1 MSTYKIKSGDTLSG
15 IAKRYNTSVSTLM
28 GLNPYIKNANLIYTG
43 NTLKLPG
50 QTNTVKTT
58 GTTVATQPTQTTQA
72 QPTQPTKTTQQLAED
87 YANKATSNVGNDSQA
102 LLAQYEKIAEN
113 RKNALAN
120 QQQIATNQINAQKDD
135 VMQAYNDNARQAYI
149 NSMLAKKSMEQQLSQ
164 AGLDKTGTVGSAY
177 ANIENAYGN
186 NLASLQAS
194 RDKSIQNINQEL
206 NNTQLQYMAKE
217 NELLADIENS
227 KLELQKYGNQLA
239 YQKYQDALSNYMNFA
254 NYDYTKTMNNRDYN
268 YQVSR
273 DKVADSQWQKEY
285 DLALKQYE
293 LSKKKATSSGSSR
306 SSSSSKTYKT
316 FSSNSKNNKDFKD
329 DSKKENK
336 DENSSNNKVTLQQV
350 LNNLKPNTGIPPWRR
365 TGSPNEAIIHDS
377 YSGKNFT
384 SVEQVIKYYTNK

>member
-58 GTTVATQPTQTTQA
+58 GTTVATQPTQA

-113 RKNALAN
+113 RKNALTN

-135 VMQAYNDNARQAYI
+135 VMQSYNDNARQAYI

-217 NELLADIENS
+217 NELLADIENA

-239 YQKYQDALSNYMNFA
+239 YQKYQDALSNYMNFS

-306 SSSSSKTYKT
+306 STRGSRKSNSSSSSKTFGDSTKT
-316 FSSNSKNNKDFKD
+316 NTETTQNI
-329 DSKKENK
+329 
-336 DENSSNNKVTLQQV
+336 TLQD
-350 LNNLKPNTGIPPWRR
+350 
-365 TGSPNEAIIHDS
+365 IIKGLQHVAGPRVSQKIYDK
-377 YSGKNFT
+377 YSGKYF
-384 SVEQVIKYYTNK
+384 SSPDEVIKYWSKQ

>member
-1 MSTYKIKSGDTLSG
+1 MSTYKIKSGDTLSR

-58 GTTVATQPTQTTQA
+58 GTTVATQPTQA
-72 QPTQPTKTTQQLAED
+72 QSTQPTKTTQQLAED

-186 NLASLQAS
+186 NLASLQAN
-194 RDKSIQNINQEL
+194 RDKTIQNINQEL

-217 NELLADIENS
+217 NELLADIENA

-306 SSSSSKTYKT
+306 RSSSSRKSN
-316 FSSNSKNNKDFKD
+316 SSNSSKTFG
-329 DSKKENK
+329 DSTKTNTETTQNI
-336 DENSSNNKVTLQQV
+336 TLQD
-350 LNNLKPNTGIPPWRR
+350 
-365 TGSPNEAIIHDS
+365 IIKGLQHVAGPGVSQKIYDK
-377 YSGKNFT
+377 YSGKYF
-384 SVEQVIKYYTNK
+384 SSPDEVIKYWSKQ

>member
-1 MSTYKIKSGDTLSG
+1 MDEVYKQIVN
-15 IAKRYNTSVSTLM
+15 IAKKYNTSVSTLM

-58 GTTVATQPTQTTQA
+58 GTTVATQPTQA

-186 NLASLQAS
+186 NLASLQAN

-217 NELLADIENS
+217 NELLADIENA

-254 NYDYTKTMNNRDYN
+254 NYDYTKTMNDRDYN

-273 DKVADSQWQKEY
+273 DKVSDSQWQKEY

-306 SSSSSKTYKT
+306 SSSGSRKSNSSSRSKTFGDNTKT
-316 FSSNSKNNKDFKD
+316 YTETTQNI
-329 DSKKENK
+329 
-336 DENSSNNKVTLQQV
+336 TLQD
-350 LNNLKPNTGIPPWRR
+350 
-365 TGSPNEAIIHDS
+365 IIKGLQHVAGPGVSQKIYDK
-377 YSGKNFT
+377 YSGKYF
-384 SVEQVIKYYTNK
+384 SSPDEVIKYWSKQ

>member
-15 IAKRYNTSVSTLM
+15 IAKRYNTSVGTLM
-28 GLNPYIKNANLIYTG
+28 GLNPYIKNANLIYAG

-50 QTNTVKTT
+50 ATNTASI
-58 GTTVATQPTQTTQA
+58 GTTNTTVTQPTSA

-87 YANKATSNVGNDSQA
+87 YANKATSNIGSDSKA
-102 LLAQYEKIAEN
+102 LLEQYEKIAES

-120 QQQIATNQINAQKDD
+120 QQQVAMNQINSQRDD
-135 VMQAYNDNARQAYI
+135 VMQSYNDNARQAYI

-186 NLASLQAS
+186 NLASLQAN

-217 NELLADIENS
+217 NELLADIENA

-254 NYDYTKTMNNRDYN
+254 NYDYTKTMNDRDYN

-273 DKVADSQWQKEY
+273 DKVSDSQWQKE
-285 DLALKQYE
+285 YE

-306 SSSSSKTYKT
+306 STRGSRKSNSSSSSKTFGDSTKT
-316 FSSNSKNNKDFKD
+316 NTETTQNI
-329 DSKKENK
+329 
-336 DENSSNNKVTLQQV
+336 TLQD
-350 LNNLKPNTGIPPWRR
+350 
-365 TGSPNEAIIHDS
+365 IIKGLQHVAGPRVSQKIYDK
-377 YSGKNFT
+377 YSGKYF
-384 SVEQVIKYYTNK
+384 SSPDEVIKYWSKQ

>member
-58 GTTVATQPTQTTQA
+58 GTTVATQTTQA

-87 YANKATSNVGNDSQA
+87 YANKATSNIGSDSQA

-186 NLASLQAS
+186 NLASLQAN

-206 NNTQLQYMAKE
+206 NNTQLQYMAKN
-217 NELLADIENS
+217 NELLADIENA

-254 NYDYTKTMNNRDYN
+254 NYDYKKTMNDRDYN

-273 DKVADSQWQKEY
+273 DKVSDSQWQKEY

-306 SSSSSKTYKT
+306 RSSSSRKSN
-316 FSSNSKNNKDFKD
+316 SSNSSKTFG
-329 DSKKENK
+329 DSTKTNTETTQNI
-336 DENSSNNKVTLQQV
+336 TLQD
-350 LNNLKPNTGIPPWRR
+350 
-365 TGSPNEAIIHDS
+365 IIKGLQHVAGPGVSQKIYDK
-377 YSGKNFT
+377 YSGKYF
-384 SVEQVIKYYTNK
+384 SSPDEVIKYWSKQ

>member
-58 GTTVATQPTQTTQA
+58 GTTVATQTTQT

-113 RKNALAN
+113 RKNALAS

-206 NNTQLQYMAKE
+206 NNTQLQYMAKN
-217 NELLADIENS
+217 NELLADIENA

-306 SSSSSKTYKT
+306 SSSSSRKSN
-316 FSSNSKNNKDFKD
+316 SSNSSKTFG
-329 DSKKENK
+329 DSTKTNTETTQNI
-336 DENSSNNKVTLQQV
+336 TLQD
-350 LNNLKPNTGIPPWRR
+350 
-365 TGSPNEAIIHDS
+365 IIKGLQHVAGPGVSQKIYDK
-377 YSGKNFT
+377 YSGKYF
-384 SVEQVIKYYTNK
+384 SSPDEVIKYWSKQ

>member
-28 GLNPYIKNANLIYTG
+28 GLNPYIQNANLIYTG

-186 NLASLQAS
+186 NLASLQAN

-206 NNTQLQYMAKE
+206 NNTQLQYMAKN
-217 NELLADIENS
+217 NELLADIENA

-239 YQKYQDALSNYMNFA
+239 YQKYQDALSNYMNFS
-254 NYDYTKTMNNRDYN
+254 NYDYKKTMNDRDYN

-273 DKVADSQWQKEY
+273 DKVSDSQWQKEY

-306 SSSSSKTYKT
+306 RSSSSRKSN
-316 FSSNSKNNKDFKD
+316 SSNSSKTFG
-329 DSKKENK
+329 DSTKTNTETTQNI
-336 DENSSNNKVTLQQV
+336 TLQD
-350 LNNLKPNTGIPPWRR
+350 
-365 TGSPNEAIIHDS
+365 IIKGLQHVAGPGVSQKIYDK
-377 YSGKNFT
+377 YSGKYF
-384 SVEQVIKYYTNK
+384 SSPDEVIKYWSKQ

>member
-15 IAKRYNTSVSTLM
+15 IAQKYNTSVGTLM
-28 GLNPYIKNANLIYTG
+28 GLNPYIKNANLIYAG

-50 QTNTVKTT
+50 TTNTVKST
-58 GTTVATQPTQTTQA
+58 GTTNTTTSQPTQTTPVQPTQTTQ
-72 QPTQPTKTTQQLAED
+72 QLAEA
-87 YANKATSNVGNDSQA
+87 YANKATSNIGNDSQA
-102 LLAQYEKIAEN
+102 LLAQYEKIAES

-177 ANIENAYGN
+177 SNIENAYGN
-186 NLASLQAS
+186 NLAQLQAN

-217 NELLADIENS
+217 NELLADIENAR
-227 KLELQKYGNQLA
+227 LELQKYNNELS
-239 YQKYQDALSNYMNFA
+239 YNRYQDALKNYMNFA
-254 NYDYTKTMNNRDYN
+254 NYDYTKAMNDRDYN
-268 YQVSR
+268 YKVGR
-273 DKVADSQWQKEY
+273 DKVSDSQWQKEF

-293 LSKKKATSSGSSR
+293 LSKKKATSSGSTGS
-306 SSSSSKTYKT
+306 YKT
-316 FSSNSKNNKDFKD
+316 KKDFTDNPED
-329 DSKKENK
+329 DSNKKEGKKENT
-336 DENSSNNKVTLQQV
+336 SNKNTVTLQQV
-350 LNNLKPNTGIPPWRR
+350 LNNLKPNTGIPAWRR
-365 TGSPNEAIIHDS
+365 TGSTNEAIIHDS

>member
-28 GLNPYIKNANLIYTG
+28 GLNPYIKNAKLIYTG

>member
-113 RKNALAN
+113 RKNALAS

-186 NLASLQAS
+186 NLASLQAN
-194 RDKSIQNINQEL
+194 RDKSIQNQEL
-206 NNTQLQYMAKE
+206 NNTQLQYITKE
-217 NELLADIENS
+217 NELLADIENA

-254 NYDYTKTMNNRDYN
+254 NFDYSKTLIIRDYN
-268 YQVSR
+268 YHVSS

-306 SSSSSKTYKT
+306 RSSSSRKSN
-316 FSSNSKNNKDFKD
+316 SSNSSKTFG
-329 DSKKENK
+329 DSTKTNTETTQNI
-336 DENSSNNKVTLQQV
+336 TLQD
-350 LNNLKPNTGIPPWRR
+350 
-365 TGSPNEAIIHDS
+365 IIKGLQHVAGPGVSQKIYDK
-377 YSGKNFT
+377 YSGKYF
-384 SVEQVIKYYTNK
+384 SSPDEVIKYWSKQ

>member
-58 GTTVATQPTQTTQA
+58 GTTVATQTTQT

-87 YANKATSNVGNDSQA
+87 YANKATSNIGSDSQA

-113 RKNALAN
+113 RKNALAS

-186 NLASLQAS
+186 NLASLQAN

-217 NELLADIENS
+217 NELLADIDNA

-306 SSSSSKTYKT
+306 STRGSRKSNSSSSSKTFGDSTKT
-316 FSSNSKNNKDFKD
+316 NTETTQNI
-329 DSKKENK
+329 
-336 DENSSNNKVTLQQV
+336 TLQD
-350 LNNLKPNTGIPPWRR
+350 
-365 TGSPNEAIIHDS
+365 IIKGLQHVAGPRVSQKIYDK
-377 YSGKNFT
+377 YSGKYF
-384 SVEQVIKYYTNK
+384 SSPDEVIKYWSKQ